1 MHHIR
6 NAVTEITQ
14 RAKGPLKSDKNLCQ
28 APSFRYP
35 AINPFRISRLDAKF
49 NHPKAPI
56 DSTRFAKLKTYKKEA
71 PNPSVRGFPS
81 YNQTFAQI
89 TR

>member
-28 APSFRYP
+28 APSFRYQ

-56 DSTRFAKLKTYKKEA
+56 DSTRFAKLKTYKKRSPE
-71 PNPSVRGFPS
+71 PICSGLSFL
-81 YNQTFAQI
+81 
-89 TR
+89 